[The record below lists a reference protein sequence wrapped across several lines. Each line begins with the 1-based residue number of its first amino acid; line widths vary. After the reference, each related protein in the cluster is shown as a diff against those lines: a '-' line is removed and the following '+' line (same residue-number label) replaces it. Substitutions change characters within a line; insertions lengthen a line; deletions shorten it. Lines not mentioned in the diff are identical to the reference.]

1 MNQQPFEKFAYDPR
15 LPLSG
20 VESAVGLEK
29 LKYVADRGQAK
40 ALYDLWH
47 SIHEPRV
54 QAESNRRHQE
64 QEHERRVEYAT
75 KAHAGKYGEDEQ
87 DLAIEVFGLSFPS
100 VVPRELLQS
109 FFRGVAALRHA
120 RANRVTGDE

>member
-1 MNQQPFEKFAYDPR
+1 MNTRQTLDEFPYDPS
-15 LPLSG
+15 LPLSRACDATG
-20 VESAVGLEK
+20 VDK
-29 LKYVADRGQAK
+29 LRGVPFARQA
-40 ALYDLWH
+40 LFDLWQH
-47 SIHEPRV
+47 IHAPVV
-54 QAESNRRHQE
+54 QAESNRRHRE
-64 QEHERRVEYAT
+64 TEHERRVEYAT

>member
-1 MNQQPFEKFAYDPR
+1 MKTLDQYPYDPH
-15 LPLSG
+15 LPLQR
-20 VESAVGLEK
+20 VYDAHGLEK
-29 LKYVADRGQAK
+29 LRGVPAHCGRQFLFD
-40 ALYDLWH
+40 LYHTLH
-47 SIHEPRV
+47 NPKV
-54 QAESNRRHQE
+54 QAESKRRHQE
-64 QEHERRVEYAT
+64 EEHEKRVDYAT